1 MGLFDRHAGL
11 LEAYRD
17 VRTTGYDPFQIRMER
32 VLSPTKAIIN
42 GRETLLVGTNNYF
55 GLTFDPSCME
65 AAIEAIRAEGTGT
78 TGSRIANG
86 SYTEHVALEKEIAEF
101 YGKKHCMVF
110 TTGYQANLGIIATLA
125 GQGDF
130 LLIDADSHASIYDAC
145 KMTQAEV
152 VRFKHNDPSSLEAR
166 LRRLGDKPGN
176 RVVVL
181 EGIYSMLGDSAPL
194 REFVDVCKKYG
205 AYVLID
211 EAHSLGALGEHGRGL
226 CESTGVIDDCHFI
239 VGTFS
244 KTLGAIGG
252 YCVSDDPDFDILRVT
267 VRSYMFTASLPPS
280 IVASVRQAL
289 RVVKARPELRTQ
301 LWNNVATL
309 YDGLKAQGFT
319 LGPEHG
325 PVVGVHLP
333 DRMTAIGFWRAMLDA
348 GIYVNVAVPPATPNG
363 VSLLR
368 CSLCAVHT
376 KEQLDHMVEVM
387 TGIGR
392 QFGVLPN
399 QPRCAPPARAS
410 PGARP
415 CSRSPIC
422 PIRICR
428 CRRRAPV
435 ELLGKRATGYVNWWR
450 RRAHLHVPAAL
461 AGIVADIRQQKPDH
475 IALTGDLVNISLPT
489 EFTRAA
495 EWLKQLGGPQD
506 VTVIPGNHDVYVA
519 TAWPKSLGLW
529 GAYIAGDGQPP
540 ASDFDVFPTLRRR
553 GPVALV
559 GLSSGVPK
567 PPLLRHRHAGPGA
580 DRQGGEAAGRS
591 RPRRRLPR
599 RADPSSAAHHRE
611 PLQAADRCRGVPGH
625 DRAASAASSSCTAT
639 ITGAKWRASPDR
651 PGRSPSSASPRPRR
665 RRTASTAGRAGTSFA
680 SSVKRRAGSSTSNCA
695 PSARTARA
703 ANLTESCR
711 STVASRSPW

>member
-1 MGLFDRHAGL
+1 LLDKHLGYRAPLDGIRAAGADPSNVRFDA
-11 LEAYRD
+11 
-17 VRTTGYDPFQIRMER
+17 I
-32 VLSPTKAIIN
+32 LSPTE
-42 GRETLLVGTNNYF
+42 GTLDGKQVILLGTNNYF

-86 SYTEHVALEKEIAEF
+86 SYSEHVALEREIAEF

-110 TTGYQANLGIIATLA
+110 TTGYQANLGVISTLA

-226 CESTGVIDDCHFI
+226 CEKAGVLDDCHFI

-289 RVVKARPELRTQ
+289 RVVKAKPELRTQ

-392 QFGVLPN
+392 QFGVLPDK
-399 QPRCAPPARAS
+399 QLRAA
-410 PGARP
+410 GAR
-415 CSRSPIC
+415 
-422 PIRICR
+422 
-428 CRRRAPV
+428 
-435 ELLGKRATGYVNWWR
+435 
-450 RRAHLHVPAAL
+450 
-461 AGIVADIRQQKPDH
+461 
-475 IALTGDLVNISLPT
+475 
-489 EFTRAA
+489 
-495 EWLKQLGGPQD
+495 
-506 VTVIPGNHDVYVA
+506 
-519 TAWPKSLGLW
+519 
-529 GAYIAGDGQPP
+529 
-540 ASDFDVFPTLRRR
+540 
-553 GPVALV
+553 
-559 GLSSGVPK
+559 
-567 PPLLRHRHAGPGA
+567 
-580 DRQGGEAAGRS
+580 
-591 RPRRRLPR
+591 
-599 RADPSSAAHHRE
+599 
-611 PLQAADRCRGVPGH
+611 
-625 DRAASAASSSCTAT
+625 
-639 ITGAKWRASPDR
+639 
-651 PGRSPSSASPRPRR
+651 
-665 RRTASTAGRAGTSFA
+665 
-680 SSVKRRAGSSTSNCA
+680 
-695 PSARTARA
+695 
-703 ANLTESCR
+703 
-711 STVASRSPW
+711 

>member
-1 MGLFDRHAGL
+1 MGLFDKHLAYR
-11 LEAYRD
+11 EAYQAIRQA
-17 VRTTGYDPFQIRMER
+17 GADPFNVRFDSVI
-32 VLSPTKAIIN
+32 SPTEGVIDGKSVI
-42 GRETLLVGTNNYF
+42 LLGTNNYL
-55 GLTFDPSCME
+55 GLTFDP
-65 AAIEAIRAEGTGT
+65 EAIASSVKAVQERGTGT

-86 SYTEHVALEKEIAEF
+86 SYSEHVALEKEIAAF

-110 TTGYQANLGIIATLA
+110 TTGYQANLGVISTLA
-125 GQGDF
+125 GPDDF

-152 VRFKHNDPSSLEAR
+152 VRFKHNDPKSLDAR

-226 CESTGVIDDCHFI
+226 CEATGVIDDCHFI

-267 VRSYMFTASLPPS
+267 VRAYMFTASLPPS

-289 RVVKARPELRTQ
+289 RVVQARPELRKQ
-301 LWNNVATL
+301 LWDNVATL

-376 KEQLDHMVEVM
+376 REQLEHMVEVM

-399 QPRCAPPARAS
+399 QPELRVA
-410 PGARP
+410 GAR
-415 CSRSPIC
+415 
-422 PIRICR
+422 
-428 CRRRAPV
+428 
-435 ELLGKRATGYVNWWR
+435 
-450 RRAHLHVPAAL
+450 
-461 AGIVADIRQQKPDH
+461 
-475 IALTGDLVNISLPT
+475 
-489 EFTRAA
+489 
-495 EWLKQLGGPQD
+495 
-506 VTVIPGNHDVYVA
+506 
-519 TAWPKSLGLW
+519 
-529 GAYIAGDGQPP
+529 
-540 ASDFDVFPTLRRR
+540 
-553 GPVALV
+553 
-559 GLSSGVPK
+559 
-567 PPLLRHRHAGPGA
+567 
-580 DRQGGEAAGRS
+580 
-591 RPRRRLPR
+591 
-599 RADPSSAAHHRE
+599 
-611 PLQAADRCRGVPGH
+611 
-625 DRAASAASSSCTAT
+625 
-639 ITGAKWRASPDR
+639 
-651 PGRSPSSASPRPRR
+651 
-665 RRTASTAGRAGTSFA
+665 
-680 SSVKRRAGSSTSNCA
+680 
-695 PSARTARA
+695 
-703 ANLTESCR
+703 
-711 STVASRSPW
+711 

>member
-86 SYTEHVALEKEIAEF
+86 SYTEHVALEQEIAEF

-110 TTGYQANLGIIATLA
+110 TTGYQANLGMISTLA

-176 RVVVL
+176 RRGRAGRHL
-181 EGIYSMLGDSAPL
+181 LDAGRQRPAQGIRRRLQEVRRLRAGRRGPFAGRAGRARPRPLRIRRACWTTAISSSAPSP
-194 REFVDVCKKYG
+194 R
-205 AYVLID
+205 
-211 EAHSLGALGEHGRGL
+211 R
-226 CESTGVIDDCHFI
+226 
-239 VGTFS
+239 
-244 KTLGAIGG
+244 LGAIGG

-267 VRSYMFTASLPPS
+267 VRAYMFTASLPPS

-289 RVVKARPELRTQ
+289 RVVKARPELRKQ
-301 LWNNVATL
+301 LWDNVATL

-376 KEQLDHMVEVM
+376 KEQLEHMVEVM

-392 QFGVLPN
+392 QFGVLP
-399 QPRCAPPARAS
+399 AS
-410 PGARP
+410 PSCA
-415 CSRSPIC
+415 S
-422 PIRICR
+422 
-428 CRRRAPV
+428 
-435 ELLGKRATGYVNWWR
+435 
-450 RRAHLHVPAAL
+450 PAA
-461 AGIVADIRQQKPDH
+461 R
-475 IALTGDLVNISLPT
+475 
-489 EFTRAA
+489 
-495 EWLKQLGGPQD
+495 
-506 VTVIPGNHDVYVA
+506 
-519 TAWPKSLGLW
+519 
-529 GAYIAGDGQPP
+529 
-540 ASDFDVFPTLRRR
+540 
-553 GPVALV
+553 
-559 GLSSGVPK
+559 
-567 PPLLRHRHAGPGA
+567 
-580 DRQGGEAAGRS
+580 
-591 RPRRRLPR
+591 
-599 RADPSSAAHHRE
+599 
-611 PLQAADRCRGVPGH
+611 
-625 DRAASAASSSCTAT
+625 
-639 ITGAKWRASPDR
+639 
-651 PGRSPSSASPRPRR
+651 
-665 RRTASTAGRAGTSFA
+665 
-680 SSVKRRAGSSTSNCA
+680 
-695 PSARTARA
+695 
-703 ANLTESCR
+703 
-711 STVASRSPW
+711 

>member
-86 SYTEHVALEKEIAEF
+86 SYSEHVALEKEIAEF

-267 VRSYMFTASLPPS
+267 VRAYMFTAALRTHLPSRVSRTPSGSRSNSRKPNCRSRISILRVTVRSYMFTASLPPS

-289 RVVKARPELRTQ
+289 RVVKAKPELRTQ

-399 QPRCAPPARAS
+399 QPSLRAA
-410 PGARP
+410 GAR
-415 CSRSPIC
+415 
-422 PIRICR
+422 
-428 CRRRAPV
+428 
-435 ELLGKRATGYVNWWR
+435 
-450 RRAHLHVPAAL
+450 
-461 AGIVADIRQQKPDH
+461 
-475 IALTGDLVNISLPT
+475 
-489 EFTRAA
+489 
-495 EWLKQLGGPQD
+495 
-506 VTVIPGNHDVYVA
+506 
-519 TAWPKSLGLW
+519 
-529 GAYIAGDGQPP
+529 
-540 ASDFDVFPTLRRR
+540 
-553 GPVALV
+553 
-559 GLSSGVPK
+559 
-567 PPLLRHRHAGPGA
+567 
-580 DRQGGEAAGRS
+580 
-591 RPRRRLPR
+591 
-599 RADPSSAAHHRE
+599 
-611 PLQAADRCRGVPGH
+611 
-625 DRAASAASSSCTAT
+625 
-639 ITGAKWRASPDR
+639 
-651 PGRSPSSASPRPRR
+651 
-665 RRTASTAGRAGTSFA
+665 
-680 SSVKRRAGSSTSNCA
+680 
-695 PSARTARA
+695 
-703 ANLTESCR
+703 
-711 STVASRSPW
+711 